1 MPTRNKLIP
10 TGFRC
15 PECKGD
21 CFYNIDI
28 NLFVCARKLTTV
40 NGDMDASCGKFYLN
54 REKYKS

>member
-21 CFYNIDI
+21 CFDNKDI
-28 NLFVCARKLTTV
+28 CARMLTTV
-40 NGDMDASCGKFYLN
+40 NGDMDAFCGKFYLN

>member
-54 REKYKS
+54 R